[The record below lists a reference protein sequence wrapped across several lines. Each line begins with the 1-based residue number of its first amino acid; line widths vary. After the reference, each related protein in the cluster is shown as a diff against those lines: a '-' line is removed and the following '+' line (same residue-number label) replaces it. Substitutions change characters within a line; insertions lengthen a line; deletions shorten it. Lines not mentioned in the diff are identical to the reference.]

1 MDLHEQLTPHFRL
14 GEFFVTSAIGGQ
26 EGLIAD
32 WMKLDPLA
40 RAAYMQN
47 IRNLAKR
54 LEFIKSE
61 YFQGAAIHIRSGWR
75 SQRVNK
81 LVGGKPK
88 SFHLLG
94 MAADIVVGGKSPK
107 AVQSTLDALWQ
118 GGLGYGRTFTHLDTR
133 QVKTRFNYPG

>member
-1 MDLHEQLTPHFRL
+1 MDLNEHLTPHFRL
-14 GEFFVTSAIGGQ
+14 GEFFVTSATGGQ
-26 EGLIAD
+26 EGLLAD
-32 WMKLDPLA
+32 WAKLDPSA
-40 RAAYMQN
+40 QAAYMQN
-47 IRNLAKR
+47 LRNLAKR

-61 YFQGAAIHIRSGWR
+61 YFEGAAIHITSGWR

-107 AVQSTLDALWQ
+107 AVQSTLDPLWQ
-118 GGLGYGRTFTHLDTR
+118 GGLGYGKSFTHLDSR
-133 QVKTRFNYPG
+133 HIKARFNY